1 MKKIV
6 FLLSVLFLSLA
17 AQAQSVENADS
28 VAVAVEETVY
38 QSVEEQ
44 PEFPGGMKALMKYL
58 ADNIKYPRISRDNK
72 SQGRSTVRFT
82 VNVDGSISD
91 AEIVRS
97 AGDIYLDKEALRVI
111 SEMPKWKPGKKNGKP
126 VRVKY
131 VLPVNFRL

>member
-28 VAVAVEETVY
+28 VAVEETVY

-58 ADNIKYPRISRDNK
+58 ADNVKYPRVSLDNK
-72 SQGRSTVRFT
+72 SQGNSTVRFT
-82 VNVDGSISD
+82 VNADGSISD

-97 AGDIYLDKEALRVI
+97 TGDMYLDKEALRVI

-126 VRVKY
+126 VRVKF
-131 VLPVNFRL
+131 VLPVVFRL

>member
-28 VAVAVEETVY
+28 VAVEETVY
-38 QSVEEQ
+38 QFVEEQ
-44 PEFPGGMKALMKYL
+44 PEFPGGVKALMKYFR
-58 ADNIKYPRISRDNK
+58 DNLKYPRISRDNK
-72 SQGRSTVRFT
+72 SQGTSTVRFT
-82 VNVDGSISD
+82 VNADGYISD

-97 AGDIYLDKEALRVI
+97 TGDMYLDKEALRVI

-126 VRVKY
+126 VRVEY
-131 VLPVNFRL
+131 VLPVSFRL

>member
-28 VAVAVEETVY
+28 VAVEETVY

-58 ADNIKYPRISRDNK
+58 ADNVKYPRVSRDNK

-82 VNVDGSISD
+82 VNADGSISD

-97 AGDIYLDKEALRVI
+97 TGDMYLDREALRVI
-111 SEMPKWKPGKKNGKP
+111 SEMPKWKPGKQNGKP
-126 VRVKY
+126 VRVKF
-131 VLPVNFRL
+131 VLPVGFRL

>member
-28 VAVAVEETVY
+28 VAVEETVY

-44 PEFPGGMKALMKYL
+44 PEFPGGMKAMMKYL
-58 ADNIKYPRISRDNK
+58 ADNVKYPRISRDNK
-72 SQGRSTVRFT
+72 SQGRSTVRFI
-82 VNVDGSISD
+82 VNTDGSISD

-97 AGDIYLDKEALRVI
+97 AGDMYLDKEALRVI

-126 VRVKY
+126 VRVEF
-131 VLPVNFRL
+131 VFPVVFRL

>member
-6 FLLSVLFLSLA
+6 FLLSVLFLSLT

-28 VAVAVEETVY
+28 AAVEETVY

-72 SQGRSTVRFT
+72 SQGRAIVRFT
-82 VNVDGSISD
+82 VNVDGTISD
-91 AEIVRS
+91 AEVVRS
-97 AGDIYLDKEALRVI
+97 TGDIYLDKEAIRVV
-111 SEMPKWKPGKKNGKP
+111 EAMPKWEPGKENGKP
-126 VRVKY
+126 VRMKY
-131 VLPVNFRL
+131 AMPINFRL

>member
-28 VAVAVEETVY
+28 VAVEETVY

-58 ADNIKYPRISRDNK
+58 ADNVKYPRVSRDNK
-72 SQGRSTVRFT
+72 SQGRSTVRFI

-97 AGDIYLDKEALRVI
+97 AGDMYLDKEALRVI

-126 VRVKY
+126 VRVEF
-131 VLPVNFRL
+131 VFPVVFRL

>member
-17 AQAQSVENADS
+17 VQAQSVENADS
-28 VAVAVEETVY
+28 VAVEETVY

-58 ADNIKYPRISRDNK
+58 ADNVKYPRISRDNK
-72 SQGRSTVRFT
+72 SQGKSTVRFT

-97 AGDIYLDKEALRVI
+97 AGDMYLDKEALRVI

-126 VRVKY
+126 VRVEF
-131 VLPVNFRL
+131 VFPVVFRL

>member
-28 VAVAVEETVY
+28 VAVEETVY

-58 ADNIKYPRISRDNK
+58 ADNVKYPRISRDNK
-72 SQGRSTVRFT
+72 SQGKSTVRFT

-97 AGDIYLDKEALRVI
+97 AGDMYLDKEALRVI

-126 VRVKY
+126 VRVEF
-131 VLPVNFRL
+131 VFPVVFRL

>member
-6 FLLSVLFLSLA
+6 FLLSVLFLSLTV
-17 AQAQSVENADS
+17 QAQSVENADS
-28 VAVAVEETVY
+28 VAVEETVY

-44 PEFPGGMKALMKYL
+44 PEFPGGMKALMKYF

-82 VNVDGSISD
+82 VNADGSISD

-97 AGDIYLDKEALRVI
+97 TGDMYLDKEALRVI
-111 SEMPKWKPGKKNGKP
+111 SEMPKWKPGKQNGKP
-126 VRVKY
+126 VRVKS
-131 VLPVNFRL
+131 VLPVSFRL